1 MKNIERTQTRKN
13 EILDVATKLFLEK
26 GYDQTAISDILSAAG
41 IAKGSLY
48 YHYKSKEDVL
58 DDIVA
63 RITEQIAA
71 AAQAVAEDQAR
82 SVHEK
87 MLNLI
92 ASMNISNSAN
102 GQMIEELHRP
112 ANALLHQKSIAQT
125 VRTVA
130 PIMAG
135 VVEQGIAE
143 GIYRTSYPLE
153 TVEILL
159 VAGQFI
165 FDEGVFH
172 WQPEEIAGRMR
183 AFINIAE
190 SALGAEPGSFQFLMG
205 GNTDEQ

>member
-26 GYDQTAISDILSAAG
+26 GYEQTTISDILNVAG

-58 DDIVA
+58 DDIIA

-165 FDEGVFH
+165 FDEGIFH
-172 WQPEEIAGRMR
+172 RTPEEIAGRMR